1 MRPNYEKQKATMM
14 IDEITE
20 IAKENYWD
28 AFSVRKFTHD
38 DATMNRC
45 IHLPHTV
52 TSIDGREDLPF
63 M

>member
-1 MRPNYEKQKATMM
+1 MRPNAVKKARMM
-14 IDEITE
+14 FDEITE
-20 IAKENYWD
+20 IPKENYND
-28 AFSVRKFTHD
+28 ASKFTHD
-38 DATMNRC
+38 DLSMNRC